1 MAELFSNIEL
11 MFHFLIYIQP
21 AWYYRL
27 ADQTVAPL
35 LADVT
40 RLTTEDRTLIDPP
53 PAYQDPQSAG
63 MDAAFQGLLRGIIP
77 GSEQALE
84 PEKVVTI
91 THVGDNYRFVRRYYG
106 LKWSLYIY
114 LLRLVTFH
122 QPFRETG
129 SFLKS
134 INIKGVHPYSRHKV
148 YTDYEQFDSPL
159 VRSAPR
165 VSVVIPT
172 LNRYE
177 YLKDVLT
184 DLEKQ
189 AYRNF
194 EVLVCDQSEPI
205 QETIYQETS
214 LDLKLIRQ
222 SEKALWLARNRCI
235 EQADGSYI
243 LLFDDDSRVEPDW
256 ITEHLKCVDYFG
268 VRISAGVT
276 HTLVG
281 HGLSPKETYF
291 HLSDVFDTG
300 NALVHKDVFKRAGM
314 FDRQF
319 EKQRMGDGEFGMR
332 AVLSGEKIISNY
344 KAMRI
349 HLKVETGGLRQM
361 GSWDALRPK
370 KLLAPRPVPSVLYF
384 IRTYFGSSAALSY
397 LAINLPSS
405 FIPYKWKKSR
415 ALKALSF
422 LLMPFYLPLIVYVG
436 RSSWN
441 KATSMLKKG
450 RIA

>member
-1 MAELFSNIEL
+1 
-11 MFHFLIYIQP
+11 MFHFLTYIQP

-27 ADQTVAPL
+27 ASRTTAPL
-35 LADVT
+35 LADIAK
-40 RLTTEDRTLIDPP
+40 LAKEDSMLIDAVPDYKD
-53 PAYQDPQSAG
+53 PAASR

-77 GSEQALE
+77 EPEQALK
-84 PEKVVTI
+84 PEEVVTI
-91 THVGDNYRFVRRYYG
+91 THIGDNYRFVRRYYG
-106 LKWSLYIY
+106 LKWSLYVY
-114 LLRLVTFH
+114 LLRLLSFH
-122 QPFRETG
+122 QPFRETYFFFQ
-129 SFLKS
+129 SLRV
-134 INIKGVHPYSRHKV
+134 KGVNPYGRHKH
-148 YTDYEQFDSPL
+148 YAAYEDFDSPL

-172 LNRYE
+172 LNRYV
-177 YLKDVLT
+177 YLKDVLS

-189 AYRNF
+189 DYRNF

-205 QETIYQETS
+205 QEDIYQDTT
-214 LDLKLIRQ
+214 LDIKLIRQ

-235 EQADGSYI
+235 EQAEGTYI

-256 ITEHLKCVDYFG
+256 ISQHLKCVDFFG

-300 NALVHKDVFKRAGM
+300 NALVHKDVFQKAGM

-384 IRTYFGSSAALSY
+384 IRQYFGHSSALSY

-405 FIPYKWKKSR
+405 FIPYKWKKNR
-415 ALKALSF
+415 GLRALSF
-422 LLMPFYLPLIVYVG
+422 LLMPFYMPLMLYVG
-436 RSSWN
+436 CSSWK